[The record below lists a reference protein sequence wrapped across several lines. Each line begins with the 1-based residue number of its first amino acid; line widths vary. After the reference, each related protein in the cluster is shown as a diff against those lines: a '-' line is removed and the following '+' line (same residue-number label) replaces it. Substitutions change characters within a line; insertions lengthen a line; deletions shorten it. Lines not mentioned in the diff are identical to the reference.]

1 MLNTPS
7 AQWERRES
15 ASIRQLERRR
25 NAMELRRNAEN
36 AVTSPSSGKNKFHA
50 ISRRSGKNNNAV
62 QLQWQRR

>member
-25 NAMELRRNAEN
+25 NAMELRRN